1 LQRPQKKAGR
11 ASGLI
16 KHKIELRLFASVTTA
31 AAITTI
37 ATATIT
43 TPIAAVTTTATAA
56 ASAIT
61 TTTTATAAATTAAAE
76 AATFTAAAES
86 ATGRT
91 LFTRTRNVDRKRAA
105 FQFVAVKL
113 LDCLLGLVAIRHRD
127 EGKTAGTTGE
137 FVEDDFNDADGADLA
152 EQGFE
157 ILGGA
162 GEGKIPHVELAVI

>member
-1 LQRPQKKAGR
+1 LV
-11 ASGLI
+11 
-16 KHKIELRLFASVTTA
+16 ELRLFASVTAA

-37 ATATIT
+37 ATAPIT
-43 TPIAAVTTTATAA
+43 TAVAAVTTTATAA

-61 TTTTATAAATTAAAE
+61 TTTTTATAAATTATK
-76 AATFTAAAES
+76 AATFTAAATES
-86 ATGRT
+86 TTGRT

-105 FQFVAVKL
+105 FQFMAVKL

-137 FVEDDFNDADGADLA
+137 FVEDDLNDADGADLA
-152 EQGFE
+152 KQGFE